1 MKKVLIITYYW
12 PPSGGPGVQ
21 RALKFAKYLPSF
33 GWQPIILTV
42 RQGEFPQLDETL
54 VYEIPMQC
62 RVYRSSNLEPF
73 LLYKKL
79 TGRKKDDPLP
89 TYILNTGKNENWIER
104 ILKWIRLNIFIPDA
118 KIGWIPFAVSAGLR
132 IIKKEKID
140 LIFSTSPPH
149 TVQIIAKNIARL
161 SGLKWIADFRDPW
174 MEIVY
179 YQNLKRNPVSV
190 YIDHHLEKSVLN
202 QASVITAI
210 SPGLVNTLQHKV
222 NRDEFRCIFNG
233 FDPDDFMNIK
243 VASNEIFTIA
253 YSGFLSEDRIPY
265 PLLPALQKFKQGQT
279 DFRLKLIGT
288 ICEAFLKLLQEYD
301 LMDKVELI
309 NYLPH
314 KQLLQVLANSDAL
327 LLVIDKVQ
335 DNQGFITG
343 KIFDYLGCKKPI
355 FGIGP
360 VEGDAA
366 RILSETGSG
375 LMLDY
380 EDHRGVYDTLVSYYR
395 EWEKGITQF
404 LFRIDPYS
412 REHLTGELVALMDQL
427 SE

>member
-118 KIGWIPFAVSAGLR
+118 KIGWIPFAVSAGLK
-132 IIKKEKID
+132 IIRQENID

-343 KIFDYLGCKKPI
+343 KIFD
-355 FGIGP
+355 
-360 VEGDAA
+360 
-366 RILSETGSG
+366 
-375 LMLDY
+375 
-380 EDHRGVYDTLVSYYR
+380 
-395 EWEKGITQF
+395 
-404 LFRIDPYS
+404 
-412 REHLTGELVALMDQL
+412 
-427 SE
+427 